1 MKVRVLFQRVISR
14 AIQDSDSAQTRFLAL
29 KIAIVAVEAA
39 PHAKAGGLADVIGAL
54 PGALKEAG
62 EEPSLI
68 VPGYASIVESVETAP
83 VMRDIPLRFG
93 AGVERFSVLRATDP
107 HGVPMY
113 LIDHPGFFGR
123 RGIYG
128 ENGKD
133 YPDNMRRFIFF
144 ARAAAAA
151 SAEILAPDVVHA
163 HDWHSAAATIAMR
176 ADNALRP
183 RFKRVLSVFTIHN
196 LAFQGIGKREDFALL
211 NLDPPYFSTD
221 YLEFFGHLNLM
232 KGAIVLCDGASTVSP
247 TYAREITTDPELGF
261 GLEGVLRD
269 KGENFVGI
277 LNSADYH
284 EWNPANDP
292 AIAAAYTPAKP
303 DGKRACARD
312 LRASLNLPSRED
324 WPIVGMV
331 TRMTGQKGVDLLA
344 DALDAVMRLD
354 LQLVMLANG
363 DPVLEKFFKEAES
376 RYPKKLR
383 AIIAFSETMA
393 HRIQAGS
400 DAFLMPSRFEPCG
413 LTQMYAL
420 RYGTAPVVRAT
431 GGLRDTVS
439 EFDPAAGTGNGFV
452 FEKFEAGAMVSALGR
467 MVATFRER
475 AMWRRLMANCFAS
488 DFSWERAA
496 RQYVEWFKRLRKDR
510 GLS

>member
-1 MKVRVLFQRVISR
+1 M
-14 AIQDSDSAQTRFLAL
+14 
-29 KIAIVAVEAA
+29 KIAIVAAEAA
-39 PHAKAGGLADVIGAL
+39 PHAKAGGLADVIGSL
-54 PGALKEAG
+54 PGALKAAG

-68 VPGYASIVESVETAP
+68 VPAYASLTQSVETVP
-83 VMRDIPLRFG
+83 VMRDISIRFG
-93 AGVERFSVLRATDP
+93 VGMERFSVLRATDP

-128 ENGKD
+128 ENGAD

-144 ARAAAAA
+144 GRAAAIA
-151 SAEILAPDVVHA
+151 SAEIVAPDVLHA
-163 HDWHSAAATIAMR
+163 HDWHSAAAPIAMR

-183 RFKRVLSVFTIHN
+183 RFKKTLSVFTIHN

-211 NLDPPYFSTD
+211 NLDAPYYSID
-221 YLEFFGHLNLM
+221 YLEFYGHLNLM
-232 KGAIVLCDGASTVSP
+232 KGAVVLSDGASTVSP
-247 TYAREITTDPELGF
+247 TYAHEIVTDPELGF

-277 LNSADYH
+277 LNGADYD
-284 EWNPANDP
+284 EWDP
-292 AIAAAYTPAKP
+292 AGDREIAATYTPAKP
-303 DGKRACARD
+303 DGKRACARA
-312 LRASLNLPSRED
+312 LRDSLGLRNRED
-324 WPIVGMV
+324 WPLVGMV
-331 TRMTGQKGVDLLA
+331 TRMTGQKGVDLLR

-354 LQLVMLANG
+354 LQLVMLASG
-363 DPVLEKFFKEAES
+363 DAALEKFFKDSEK
-376 RYPKKLR
+376 RYPEKLR
-383 AIIAFSETMA
+383 AIIEFNNTAA

-413 LTQMYAL
+413 LTQMYAM

-431 GGLRDTVS
+431 GGLRDTVT

-452 FEKFEAGAMVSALGR
+452 FDKFDPAE
-467 MVATFRER
+467 MVAALARMATTFKDRGT
-475 AMWRRLMANCFAS
+475 WRRLMQNCFKS

-496 RQYVEWFKRLRKDR
+496 RQYIEWFARLRKAR